1 MEDVAVFGQ
10 ILRLDDGHAK
20 RNGGLLLDD
29 QTKSTITD
37 YQLLPMLFLLGYL
50 AHIIVNNSKV
60 IFVAR

>member
-1 MEDVAVFGQ
+1 MFGQ

-20 RNGGLLLDD
+20 RYGGLLLDD
-29 QTKSTITD
+29 QTKSSITD
-37 YQLLPMLFLLGYL
+37 YQLLPILCFLGYL